1 MSRFKNKNKII
12 KEKERKE
19 SEEVF
24 NSLSDIIAKRNFD
37 MKMQDLGDLEKRIV
51 LDDMRKFLNA
61 IEWND

>member
-1 MSRFKNKNKII
+1 
-12 KEKERKE
+12 
-19 SEEVF
+19 
-24 NSLSDIIAKRNFD
+24 